1 MRKRFRCAFS
11 HLTKGTVLNEI
22 PSGQTIQNILNYAKA
37 TVVIPIMDDRNQV
50 VVLN

>member
-1 MRKRFRCAFS
+1 MRKRFRYTFS
-11 HLTKGTVLNEI
+11 HLTNGALLNEI

-37 TVVIPIMDDRNQV
+37 TIVIPIMDDRNQV